1 MRTPVHAFK
10 GSYSGSDARMG
21 LLATIAWIWRL
32 KNQGMSINRLREWAV
47 VPEQETTNANAGK
60 RLVVDLPVAT
70 FYGFL

>member
-1 MRTPVHAFK
+1 
-10 GSYSGSDARMG
+10 MG

-47 VPEQETTNANAGK
+47 VPGQETTNANAGK

>member
-1 MRTPVHAFK
+1 
-10 GSYSGSDARMG
+10 MG

-47 VPEQETTNANAGK
+47 VPEQETTNANAEK